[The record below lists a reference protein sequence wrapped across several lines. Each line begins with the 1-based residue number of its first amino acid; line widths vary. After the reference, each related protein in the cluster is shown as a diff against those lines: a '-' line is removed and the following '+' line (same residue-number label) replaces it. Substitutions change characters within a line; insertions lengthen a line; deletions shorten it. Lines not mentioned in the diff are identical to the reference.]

1 MTIVEIIDH
10 FNGFQT
16 IKKIIKTRN
25 KSTLLWLVCA
35 LGFIL
40 SAIYDFKKTIDL
52 LLGNTIAIPSMESG
66 NFSNNLSAMDS
77 KNEVIPYAL
86 IFWSLYIPGISLY

>member
-1 MTIVEIIDH
+1 MSIT
-10 FNGFQT
+10 FNPDKDS
-16 IKKIIKTRN
+16 IN
-25 KSTLLWLVCA
+25 SSTEKN
-35 LGFIL
+35 LGKNIGLSIL
-40 SAIYDFKKTIDL
+40 AAIYDFKKTIDL